1 MQTSNVYKKG
11 HIFNFC
17 KVGSWWKKNS
27 PTLVR
32 TQHKGFTKIQNNYT
46 KVIQTKQ
53 RQYIWGKMHMS
64 DTISAAFCDLSEISC
79 HWGLKHSL
87 FNSAGDCHVPNAP
100 VTVSSC
106 LRTRKTYL
114 NKRAWASPVGDMYC
128 TATTSLLTMLA
139 PCLFAGDAADMWTH
153 SRLTQSFTQE
163 SKAKSDLHHMWHTY
177 DGSKLIC
184 DAWLKQENCG
194 RNQSR
199 VASCSLW
206 ADSSRWLQL
215 RVLLLHRPL
224 AHFLCHCSQSFHKL
238 LVKLFSFAS
247 GGLSK
252 SNFLVLWKEMFEHIS
267 YCSNAGHVL
276 CQWAQ
281 QKWRVRGIIS
291 V

>member
-1 MQTSNVYKKG
+1 
-11 HIFNFC
+11 
-17 KVGSWWKKNS
+17 
-27 PTLVR
+27 
-32 TQHKGFTKIQNNYT
+32 
-46 KVIQTKQ
+46 
-53 RQYIWGKMHMS
+53 MHMS
-64 DTISAAFCDLSEISC
+64 DTISAAFCDLSEMSC

-128 TATTSLLTMLA
+128 TTTTSLLTMLA

-153 SRLTQSFTQE
+153 SRLTQSFTPE

-215 RVLLLHRPL
+215 LVLLLHRPL
-224 AHFLCHCSQSFHKL
+224 AIFCVIVVKAFTNYWSSCFHLQEEGFQRVIFLFCERKCLSTYLIVAMLDMFY
-238 LVKLFSFAS
+238 AS
-247 GGLSK
+247 GHSRNGESEGLYQF
-252 SNFLVLWKEMFEHIS
+252 NEVALADV
-267 YCSNAGHVL
+267 
-276 CQWAQ
+276 
-281 QKWRVRGIIS
+281 
-291 V
+291 